1 MLQVHITQGD
11 YEGKSVI
18 VSWVTPKK
26 TGSNLVLYGKAN
38 DKHKLISALAKV
50 TTYKYYNYTS
60 GYIHHCTLND
70 LEVYIYTYMFAN
82 AASFNENRVVF
93 LLYLLLCFHAV

>member
-1 MLQVHITQGD
+1 MNNKLSIGLMLQVHITQGD

-60 GYIHHCTLND
+60 GFIHHCTLND
-70 LEVYIYTYMFAN
+70 LEVYIYIHICLQM
-82 AASFNENRVVF
+82 
-93 LLYLLLCFHAV
+93 LLLLMKTE